1 MKLSVRQKVGAVVSG
16 AVNAAI
22 NKTFGISQLAQMWL
36 AGMDMP
42 DSASGKATK
51 PYKQVGLVFTCIEKL
66 IAAIQGLPPVMST
79 IDDKVV
85 EAGPQYDLLFNNPA
99 MSFQRFVTESIGHY
113 ALTRDVFWVFTE
125 MAGTVPKEI
134 MVVAGSQMHPVT
146 HNRTAGGILL
156 GWEFR
161 GMGGRRARFGLNE
174 VCQWKNFNPYDKFH
188 GIGPAQ
194 AAKNDLDYSFAASLL
209 NASAL
214 DNGADLG
221 TILTTQGS
229 LEKEQIELLRSQ
241 FEARHRGAGNAKRT
255 AILTGGMDVKTSARS
270 MVEMEVAK
278 ISEMT
283 DKKICSAWGVPPGVA
298 GLITEAQY
306 SHGPAMEDFVFNTII
321 PLARLFAGE
330 VNAGILSKTY
340 SRDARSVEMAKSKI
354 FRGRAASL
362 LARNPDLRAARQK
375 AVTQKQG
382 VFLWLDTTEHPVV
395 QRVQRET
402 SEKVLKFTDAG
413 IPLNDL
419 IEKHDLPYEPVDWG
433 NEWWINMGRV
443 PAKYILEAGLE
454 GITGPSLPEGEP
466 EELGLD
472 GAVEKLTRQIA
483 ELVGSEK
490 ATKADEDRRLRI
502 WRSWT
507 ATWLPIER
515 EYQNALRIYFVRQQ
529 RILEK
534 KLKAALGELSGK
546 STKDVADDI
555 IARVVFDLR
564 TENNKLR
571 VINQTFFD
579 KASELG
585 VRQTLS
591 EVLGLTS
598 DELAQQTEAARR
610 AAWLRGKRVIST
622 TKITGVNKTTQ
633 DMVAHQLQQ
642 GLDASEGLNDLTGR
656 IKTTLGSNRAR
667 ALRIARTQTGGA
679 VSTGR
684 HAGMQSANVERK
696 SWLTSRDKDVRDSHW
711 AAEVRYAEGIP
722 LDQPFEVGGQMLM
735 YPGDP
740 SGSAAEI
747 INCRCMELARRAKGK
762 SFDLAFYA
770 TVRFYS
776 YAQMQKS
783 QSESEDNNGD

>member
-16 AVNAAI
+16 AVNTAI
-22 NKTFGISQLAQMWL
+22 NKTFGISQFAQMWL
-36 AGMDMP
+36 TGMDMP
-42 DSASGKATK
+42 DSTSGKATK

-85 EAGPQYDLLFNNPA
+85 EGGPQYDLLFNNPA

-113 ALTRDVFWVFTE
+113 ALGRDVFWVFTE
-125 MAGTVPKEI
+125 MAGTVPKEVI
-134 MVVAGSQMHPVT
+134 VVAGSQMSPVT
-146 HNRTAGGILL
+146 HNRTAGGVLL

-161 GMGGRRARFGLNE
+161 GLGGQREKYGINE

-194 AAKNDLDYSFAASLL
+194 AARNDLDYSFAASLL

-221 TILTTQGS
+221 TILTTQGT
-229 LEKEQIELLRSQ
+229 LTPEQINLLRSQ
-241 FEARHRGAGNAKRT
+241 FESRHRGAGNAKRT

-321 PLARLFAGE
+321 PFARLFAGE

-340 SRDARSVEMAKSKI
+340 TRDARSVEMAESKM
-354 FRGRAASL
+354 FRGRSAQL
-362 LARNPDLRAARQK
+362 LAKNPDLRAARQK
-375 AVTQKQG
+375 AVTARQG

-419 IEKHDLPYEPVDWG
+419 IKKHDLPYEPVDWG

-443 PAKYILEAGLE
+443 PASYVLEAGIE

-466 EELGLD
+466 AELGFE
-472 GAVEKLTRQIA
+472 ASVEKLSAQIA
-483 ELVGSEK
+483 ELAESK
-490 ATKADEDRRLRI
+490 KTTKADEDQRLRI
-502 WRSWT
+502 WQSWT
-507 ATWLPIER
+507 ASWLGIAR
-515 EYQNALRIYFVRQQ
+515 EFEGAMRVYFVRQQ

-534 KLKAALGELSGK
+534 KLKDAMTELAGK
-546 STKDVADDI
+546 STKDAADNI
-555 IARVVFDLR
+555 IARVVFDMQ
-564 TENNKLR
+564 TENGKIK
-571 VINQTFFD
+571 VINQVFFG

-585 VRQTLS
+585 IRQTLS
-591 EVLGLTS
+591 EVLGLTE
-598 DELAQQTEAARR
+598 DELAQQAETARR
-610 AAWLRGKRVIST
+610 MAWLRGKRAIST
-622 TKITGVNKTTQ
+622 IKITGVNKTTQ
-633 DMVAHQLQQ
+633 DAVARQLRR
-642 GLDASEGLNDLTGR
+642 GLDAGEGLNDLTGR

-696 SWLTSRDKDVRDSHW
+696 SWLTSRDKDVRDSHR
-711 AAEVRYAEGIP
+711 AAESRYTEGIP

-747 INCRCMELARRAKGK
+747 INCRCVELAMRAKGK
-762 SFDLAFYA
+762 NFDLAFY
-770 TVRFYS
+770 TQVQFYS
-776 YAQMQKS
+776 YAQLQKS
-783 QSESEDNNGD
+783 QSGSEDNNGD